1 MEAILTLAQQQAN
14 KKISEKNSDRFN
26 QLREECIYKE
36 LTEMLG
42 ASLINAIIANPTET
56 RFVDILE
63 AKEFEGLDGYNRKHA
78 GIRNILSY
86 LIYARYIGESDVN
99 DTFTGLVRKNRTES
113 ESLSDGRIRLL
124 QNDARDIAVSKFALV
139 KEYLTINSTTY
150 PEWKCGVDRKQFKP
164 NFTTLR
170 KTIR

>member
-1 MEAILTLAQQQAN
+1 MEAILSIAQQQAN

-42 ASLINAIIANPTET
+42 ASLINSIIANPTET

-78 GIRNILSY
+78 GLRNILSY

-139 KEYLTINSTTY
+139 KEYLTINSTIY

>member
-42 ASLINAIIANPTET
+42 ASLVNAIIATPTAERFESILNP
-56 RFVDILE
+56 
-63 AKEFEGLDGYNRKHA
+63 KEFEGQDGYNRTHA
-78 GIRNILSY
+78 GLRNILSY
-86 LIYARYIGESDVN
+86 LIYARYIGESDIN

-113 ESLSDGRIRLL
+113 ESISDGRIRLL
-124 QNDARDIAVSKFALV
+124 QNDVRDIAVSKFALV

-170 KTIR
+170 KTLR